1 MKEFVV
7 RLTRGQDLYKSI
19 FDYCK
24 ENDIGAGVVA
34 SGVGCLY
41 EAKIRNAGGKEIRS
55 FNEPLEIVSLM
66 GTVSKDR
73 LHLHISLSKA
83 DLSTI
88 GGHLVEG
95 CLVNTTC
102 ELVIIELENFAFSKV
117 FDETTGYNELL
128 IKEIKKGE

>member
-1 MKEFVV
+1 
-7 RLTRGQDLYKSI
+7 
-19 FDYCK
+19 
-24 ENDIGAGVVA
+24 
-34 SGVGCLY
+34 
-41 EAKIRNAGGKEIRS
+41 
-55 FNEPLEIVSLM
+55 M